1 MSFQWNKITGKE
13 KLDGRPAIMAVLNL
27 TPDSFYRQSR
37 NQGLDMAL
45 KATEQFIEEGA
56 DIIDLGA
63 ESSRPGAVPI
73 SVEEEAGRLNSVVQ
87 EIKKQFPILISVDTY
102 KPEVA
107 RIALDSGADVI
118 NDITGLSQYPEMAEL
133 IAKYDAGLILMHM
146 KGTPLS
152 MQENP
157 EYDDLFLD
165 IKGFLSNAIQTA
177 QQAGVSKNAIA
188 VDPGI
193 GFGKTVDDNLAL
205 VAGLKKFKALGKAV
219 VLGASRKSFIGK
231 VLNLPVEQRLEGSLV
246 AAVFGMMQGAD
257 VIRVHDVAPT
267 LRALQMG
274 RALLDQG
281 GQE

>member
-1 MSFQWNKITGKE
+1 
-13 KLDGRPAIMAVLNL
+13 MAVLNL

-37 NQGLDMAL
+37 NQGVDMAL

-56 DIIDLGA
+56 EIIDLGA

-87 EIKKQFPILISVDTY
+87 EIKKQFSILISVDTY

-118 NDITGLSQYPEMAEL
+118 NDITGLSQFPQMAEL
-133 IAKYDAGLILMHM
+133 IARYDAGLILMHM
-146 KGTPLS
+146 KGTPLN
-152 MQENP
+152 MQEHP
-157 EYDDLFLD
+157 VYDDLFLD
-165 IKGFLSNAIQTA
+165 IKDFLSKAIEKA
-177 QQAGVSKNAIA
+177 EQAGVSKEAIA

-193 GFGKTVDDNLAL
+193 GFGKTVKDNLAL
-205 VAGLKKFKALGKAV
+205 VAGLKKFKDLGKAV

-231 VLNLPVEQRLEGSLV
+231 VLDLPVEQRLEGSLV
-246 AAVFGMMQGAD
+246 AAVFGMLQGAD

-267 LRALQMG
+267 LRALEMG
-274 RALLDQG
+274 RALLEQG
-281 GQE
+281 GQEE